1 MADAP
6 DRATRQRPRSYAEFW
21 PRYLGAHRRRGSRA
35 LHFAGTLVAIALLA
49 AAVATGD
56 WRLALAALFVG
67 YAGAWLGHLA
77 IEGNRPETFGHPF
90 WSLFSDVRMLWL
102 WLTGRLGA
110 EFRRRG
116 IEPNEKGRPI

>member
-6 DRATRQRPRSYAEFW
+6 DRATRQRPESYAEFW
-21 PRYLGAHRRRGSRA
+21 PRYLGVHRRPGSRA
-35 LHFAGTLVAIALLA
+35 LHFAGTLVATALVA

-56 WRLALAALFVG
+56 WRLALAAPFVG

-90 WSLFSDVRMLWL
+90 WSLFSDVRMLLL

-110 EFRRRG
+110 EFRRHG